1 MSQAGDVTLTNQRR
15 FICELFTFSFFLLLS
30 TKYLIREF
38 QEDKLTNL
46 RSSVFSALWPDQE
59 QFKVRR
65 VHFVSKFEMIQ
76 SVTVGTAWWQEFDM
90 MNYALCSKSRQRWI
104 VMQSYL
110 LLGLN
115 FPLGSQPMKWCCTH
129 CGTGPIETILG
140 TPSQASR
147 GGSPKW
153 WIPSPVRLMVKTT
166 IRICST

>member
-15 FICELFTFSFFLLLS
+15 FICELFTFFFLLLS

-46 RSSVFSALWPDQE
+46 RSSVFLALWPDQE

-110 LLGLN
+110 LLGLH